1 MHSSIDMHPYV
12 WWESHH
18 HELTGHEDSH
28 GKKVN
33 LAKDKYPLTKAASKW
48 DSESHRV
55 SILRTMLEDSA
66 TESLQSLINARYNA
80 KRSGMDMAANATLS
94 LSQSDEADLAA
105 AAKGDPVTLA
115 QLEGQLADTDS
126 IVEPEA
132 AARHINING

>member
-1 MHSSIDMHPYV
+1 MRVLRDCSIVVGMHP
-12 WWESHH
+12 
-18 HELTGHEDSH
+18 
-28 GKKVN
+28 
-33 LAKDKYPLTKAASKW
+33 
-48 DSESHRV
+48 
-55 SILRTMLEDSA
+55 DSA